1 MKFLEYLKVKSEK
14 NRDEREKK
22 EDLERK
28 VWKEVGQIN
37 EKRIRLKKKFKCTR
51 KRSGEEEEEK
61 EDLELRKRRRKNG
74 RRKRL
79 KGRRSGELVERKEV
93 SRRLRP

>member
-1 MKFLEYLKVKSEK
+1 MKSEK

-28 VWKEVGQIN
+28 VWREVGQIN
-37 EKRIRLKKKFKCTR
+37 EKRIRLKKKFKCMR
-51 KRSGEEEEEK
+51 KRSGENIQEEEGEEEK